1 MKLFFT
7 TLLLFTNKASSSAI
21 SSSRLFAT
29 QSRSSSSHHHYH
41 HQQHQLP
48 HLHYRIRPATKN
60 DIPRIDQCNRAN
72 LPENYSHLFYSSHLD
87 RFADLSLVAETDQAE
102 LIGYALGRI
111 ERDEEDFF
119 RNLSDFASPVTY
131 HGHVASVAVNA
142 PYRKHGVAKALME
155 ELHRRFVSLYNVDSV
170 DLYCRVSNEAAIRLY
185 SEVFSYGRAKLEV
198 AYYEDQEDAWQ
209 MRMTG
214 LRELF
219 NGNKASFSSSYG
231 EKSQHKRFLQ
241 S

>member
-1 MKLFFT
+1 MEKKEANRNCPFNQKSFDLLRYYAESRALSQRWVRINGT
-7 TLLLFTNKASSSAI
+7 LRPPNSVELLLIFHFCVPLCEENAFLCT
-21 SSSRLFAT
+21 FA
-29 QSRSSSSHHHYH
+29 RY
-41 HQQHQLP
+41 
-48 HLHYRIRPATKN
+48 A
-60 DIPRIDQCNRAN
+60 
-72 LPENYSHLFYSSHLD
+72 
-87 RFADLSLVAETDQAE
+87 
-102 LIGYALGRI
+102 IGYALGRI